1 MTQAVREDLKEQLEQ
16 QRLWEQM
23 SPSQKKR
30 ELFRKQKETLGLF
43 LTRHAISQAQYDMS
57 LGLLREKMGFAE

>member
-1 MTQAVREDLKEQLEQ
+1 MTQAVREDLREQLEQ

-23 SPSQKKR
+23 SPAQKKK

-43 LTRHAISQAQYDMS
+43 LVRNAISQAQYDLS

>member
-1 MTQAVREDLKEQLEQ
+1 MTQAVREDLREQLEQ

-23 SPSQKKR
+23 SPAQKKK

-43 LTRHAISQAQYDMS
+43 LVRHAISQAQYDLS
-57 LGLLREKMGFAE
+57 LGLLQEKMGLAE